1 MVNVYDA
8 AYALAS
14 AIENSEEYKR
24 LIEAKK
30 KIEANPKNK
39 EMLQDFYQKQL
50 NYQTKQMMG
59 EKVEE
64 ELKQLQNLY
73 SVLSMNMDLNEYLQA
88 EYAFSTLI
96 ADMYK
101 IIGDVLEKVRL

>member
-1 MVNVYDA
+1 MQNVYDA

-14 AIENSEEYKR
+14 AIKNSEEYKR
-24 LIEAKK
+24 LVEAKK

-39 EMLQDFYQKQL
+39 EMLKDFHQKQL

-59 EKVEE
+59 EKADE

-73 SVLSMNMDLNEYLQA
+73 RVLSINMDLSEYLQA
-88 EYAFSTLI
+88 EYSFSTLI

-101 IIGDVLEKVRL
+101 IIGDALEGVKI